1 MGGSKLGEVPHTS
14 SGGFPLLVSV
24 NSRENKYVAFACA
37 SSEPFKMMEYVYY
50 LANASLTL
58 RVVEYLHST
67 PWLPVRF
74 MTVIHQIDGWV
85 VKVKLSNPLSEQ
97 QDGDFRAFLNELGI
111 PYEPEIRVRMA
122 LWGLETGQSPVDVMR
137 RYQVA
142 VVSHGSPDRSEIEE
156 FRKQFVQGLGYCPET
171 LA

>member
-1 MGGSKLGEVPHTS
+1 MT
-14 SGGFPLLVSV
+14 
-24 NSRENKYVAFACA
+24 
-37 SSEPFKMMEYVYY
+37 EYTYY

-58 RVVEYLHST
+58 RVVEYLHAT
-67 PWLPVRF
+67 HWLSVRF

-85 VKVKLSNPLSEQ
+85 VKVKLDRPLDSQ
-97 QDGDFRAFLNELGI
+97 KDGDFRAFLNELGI
-111 PYEPEIRVRMA
+111 PYDPEIRVRMA

-142 VVSHGSPDRSEIEE
+142 VVSHGHPDRAEIEE
-156 FRKQFVQGLGYCPET
+156 FRRQFVQGLGYCPET

>member
-1 MGGSKLGEVPHTS
+1 
-14 SGGFPLLVSV
+14 
-24 NSRENKYVAFACA
+24 
-37 SSEPFKMMEYVYY
+37 MEYLYY

-58 RVVEYLHST
+58 RIVEQLHAMKHI
-67 PWLPVRF
+67 PVGF

-85 VKVKLSNPLSEQ
+85 VKVKMSQPLNAQ
-97 QDGDFRAFLNELGI
+97 QDGDFRAFMNELGI
-111 PYEPEIRVRMA
+111 AYQPGIRVQMA
-122 LWGLETGQSPVDVMR
+122 LWGLETGQSPVDVMQ